1 MGKEMQFFFYQ
12 KHLKNKKGIPRREGK
27 GVWEDYFKSQTLD
40 QKDKACW
47 KYIYIHSSS
56 FYEGHGGKGQY
67 LQWQAEFISRYMI

>member
-40 QKDKACW
+40 QKDKACC
-47 KYIYIHSSS
+47 KYIYTPVLFMKAMVGKANIYSGKPNS
-56 FYEGHGGKGQY
+56 YHG
-67 LQWQAEFISRYMI
+67 I